1 MAKIKTRDLILDVAL
16 ILFNERGEPLVTS
29 VDLAHEMNIS
39 PGNLY
44 YHFKGKEEVIEE
56 LYARFHAG
64 LSLLMDDIQEV
75 GELDEDG
82 MLMYLGLVADFFLEY
97 KFISQNTAALCA
109 RYENLRRPLSKALN
123 KLHLQL
129 QEFVENMLQTPADER
144 PSSVSVMLAN
154 NLLNTLLNLQGS
166 LSLLSDEDQTV
177 NMREHLYLQLL
188 PFLPE

>member
-16 ILFNERGEPLVTS
+16 ILFNDRGEPLVTS
-29 VDLAHEMNIS
+29 VDLANEMNIS

-75 GELDEDG
+75 GDLDADG
-82 MLMYLGLVADFFLEY
+82 MLMYLGLVADFFVQY
-97 KFISQNTAALCA
+97 KFISQNTAALCT
-109 RYENLRRPLSKALN
+109 RYDSLRKPLAKALN
-123 KLHLQL
+123 KLHNQL
-129 QEFVENMLQTPADER
+129 QVFVDALLETPESEQ
-144 PSSVSVMLAN
+144 PSSVGSILAN

-166 LSLLSDEDQTV
+166 VGLLNSGDERPD
-177 NMREHLYLQLL
+177 MREHLYIQLL
-188 PFLPE
+188 PYLPE